1 MIERISKLTKQM
13 PASFPELKEV
23 LEGLLPVKQDF
34 LVTHRPLFAAGAGV
48 KFQSKGYGFHFDFL
62 LTPTD
67 TPICQVTLDEHG
79 HMESVNVQVSG
90 PEILAAAHD
99 MLLRHKKERK
109 ELEQGK
115 TDMTFDKHMKS
126 LPKGKEFIESIRN
139 KQAELRLATEDPLNV
154 SKVDGAVDAVKEY
167 VRKFADNPEN
177 CFSSYIKLKWNR
189 KVDGD
194 GTVVYEVF
202 DANNEKNAICTFP
215 KVMIREFD
223 RKLHDAG
230 LAKSASLGDDG
241 HIKLDWSW

>member
-1 MIERISKLTKQM
+1 MSTESDNPIVKQ
-13 PASFPELKEV
+13 AIKTARETIGTFPELKEV

-115 TDMTFDKHMKS
+115 
-126 LPKGKEFIESIRN
+126 
-139 KQAELRLATEDPLNV
+139 
-154 SKVDGAVDAVKEY
+154 
-167 VRKFADNPEN
+167 
-177 CFSSYIKLKWNR
+177 LK
-189 KVDGD
+189 
-194 GTVVYEVF
+194 
-202 DANNEKNAICTFP
+202 
-215 KVMIREFD
+215 
-223 RKLHDAG
+223 
-230 LAKSASLGDDG
+230 
-241 HIKLDWSW
+241 